1 MVAGSKEG
9 GGDGG
14 GFVIFVKEKDNVNSS
29 KTETNRMS
37 TTIETTVP
45 VRATPIG
52 QTFIPPVWSPMERL
66 ASLRQDMDRL
76 WEATFPGRGAALTMG
91 WSPALDLYDEPE
103 QLVARVEL
111 PGFAKEAIELNY
123 QDGVLTVAGER
134 KPDYAEGKE
143 PDAYR
148 CERVTGRF
156 SRDIQLPVPVQGD
169 KITASF
175 KDGLLTVTLP
185 KSEDA
190 KPHKVE
196 VMVAQ
201 S

>member
-1 MVAGSKEG
+1 M
-9 GGDGG
+9 
-14 GFVIFVKEKDNVNSS
+14 N
-29 KTETNRMS
+29 
-37 TTIETTVP
+37 TTFETTVP
-45 VRATPIG
+45 VQSTPSS
-52 QTFIPPVWSPMERL
+52 QTFAPPVWSPMERL

-76 WEATFPGRGAALTMG
+76 WEATFPGRSATLSMG
-91 WSPALDLYDEPE
+91 WNPALDLHDEAE
-103 QLVARVEL
+103 QLVVRVEL
-111 PGFAKEAIELNY
+111 PGFPRDAIELNY

-134 KPDYAEGKE
+134 KSDYPENKE

-169 KITASF
+169 KITACY

-196 VMVAQ
+196 VTAVQ
-201 S
+201 G

>member
-1 MVAGSKEG
+1 M
-9 GGDGG
+9 
-14 GFVIFVKEKDNVNSS
+14 N
-29 KTETNRMS
+29 
-37 TTIETTVP
+37 TTIESAVP
-45 VRATPIG
+45 VRANPIS
-52 QTFIPPVWSPMERL
+52 QTFTPPVWSPMERL

-76 WEATFPGRGAALTMG
+76 WEASFPGRSAALSMG

-103 QLVARVEL
+103 QLVAKVEL
-111 PGFAKEAIELNY
+111 PGFSRDSIELNY

-134 KPDYAEGKE
+134 KPDYPEGKQ

-156 SRDIQLPVPVQGD
+156 SRDLQLPVPVKGD
-169 KITASF
+169 KITASY
-175 KDGLLTVTLP
+175 KDGVLTVTLP

-190 KPHKVE
+190 KPHTVE

-201 S
+201 A